1 MAVLRALALA
11 VLLALV
17 GCGSSNVKPG
27 TAPVYYSDN
36 RSVEL
41 LPTAAMTD
49 PIDMPQHIAGNFTK
63 PDGSTDSFEA
73 DSWVRAN
80 DSILSI
86 TMFTGFGTT
95 LGEITYE
102 RDSVKAE
109 SSVLDVTKM
118 KAEYLVADFQV
129 CFYPF
134 AALKENFEKAGFIFV
149 ESRDGVASDGEVSAA
164 GDYVRTLK
172 EGDRVILVATKKA
185 HEVSLVNELR
195 KYSYRITLGDK

>member
-1 MAVLRALALA
+1 MAVLRAFALA

-27 TAPVYYSDN
+27 TAPVYYSDT

-41 LPTAAMTD
+41 LPTAAMTEA
-49 PIDMPQHIAGNFTK
+49 IDMPQHIAGSFTK

-134 AALKENFEKAGFIFV
+134 AVLKENFEKAGFTFV
-149 ESRDGVASDGEVSAA
+149 ESRDEASD

-172 EGDRVILVATKKA
+172 EGDRVILVATKNA
-185 HEVSLVNELR
+185 REVSLVNELR

>member
-1 MAVLRALALA
+1 MAVLRALVLA
-11 VLLALV
+11 FLLALV
-17 GCGSSNVKPG
+17 GCSSSNVKPG

-36 RSVEL
+36 RSVAL
-41 LPTAAMTD
+41 LPTAAMTE

-134 AALKENFEKAGFIFV
+134 IALKENFEKAGFTFV
-149 ESRDGVASDGEVSAA
+149 ESREAFADGEVSAA

-185 HEVSLVNELR
+185 RDISLVNELR

>member
-1 MAVLRALALA
+1 MAVLRALVLA
-11 VLLALV
+11 FLLALV

-41 LPTAAMTD
+41 LPTTAMTE
-49 PIDMPQHIAGNFTK
+49 PIDMPQHIAGSFTK

-134 AALKENFEKAGFIFV
+134 AALKENFEKAGFTFV
-149 ESRDGVASDGEVSAA
+149 ESRDVSAA

-185 HEVSLVNELR
+185 REVSLVNELR

>member
-1 MAVLRALALA
+1 MAVLRALVLA
-11 VLLALV
+11 FLLALV
-17 GCGSSNVKPG
+17 GCSSSNVKPG
-27 TAPVYYSDN
+27 TAPVYYSDS

-49 PIDMPQHIAGNFTK
+49 LIDMPQHIAGNFTK

-134 AALKENFEKAGFIFV
+134 AALKENFEKAGFSFV
-149 ESRDGVASDGEVSAA
+149 ESRDASADGEVSAA
-164 GDYVRTLK
+164 GDYERTLK

-185 HEVSLVNELR
+185 REVSLVNELR

>member
-1 MAVLRALALA
+1 MAVLRALVLA
-11 VLLALV
+11 FLLALV

-27 TAPVYYSDN
+27 TAPVYYSDS

-134 AALKENFEKAGFIFV
+134 VALKENFEKAGFTFV
-149 ESRDGVASDGEVSAA
+149 ESRDASADGDVLAA

-172 EGDRVILVATKKA
+172 EGNRVILVATKKA
-185 HEVSLVNELR
+185 REVSLVNELR

>member
-1 MAVLRALALA
+1 MAVLRALVLAL
-11 VLLALV
+11 LLALM
-17 GCGSSNVKPG
+17 GCHHSRVAPG
-27 TAPVYYSDN
+27 VAPVYYSDT

-41 LPTAAMTD
+41 LPTTAMTE

-134 AALKENFEKAGFIFV
+134 VALKENFEKAGFTFV
-149 ESRDGVASDGEVSAA
+149 ESREASADGEVSAA

-185 HEVSLVNELR
+185 REVSLVNELR

>member
-1 MAVLRALALA
+1 MAVLRALVLA
-11 VLLALV
+11 FLLALV

-27 TAPVYYSDN
+27 TAPVYYSDS

-41 LPTAAMTD
+41 LPTAAMTE

-134 AALKENFEKAGFIFV
+134 AALKENFEKAGFTFV
-149 ESRDGVASDGEVSAA
+149 EARDASADGDVSAA

-185 HEVSLVNELR
+185 REVSLVNELR